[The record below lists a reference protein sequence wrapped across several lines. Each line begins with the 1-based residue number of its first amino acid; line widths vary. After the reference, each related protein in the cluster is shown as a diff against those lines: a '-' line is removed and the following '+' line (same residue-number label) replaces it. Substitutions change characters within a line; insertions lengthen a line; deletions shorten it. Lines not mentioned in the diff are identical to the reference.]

1 MNLFTIRLVLF
12 HICFASFTAGIL
24 IQQSVHFLL
33 FLVSMAALFVTGW
46 VPGTLLGKG
55 KGAAALLFS
64 AIFLAALLSQWRFRG
79 HAEFAFH
86 WALLAFWL
94 VTPALIEKASWKGL
108 HRLMMALSVP
118 GLIYSFYWML
128 RPNEIDW
135 AMKIGFQ
142 MFPRAEGFVSNPI
155 TNAATLIL
163 IGSWSFG
170 RLTSKVEHL
179 EKVLIWVHL
188 SLSILIVVAS
198 RVRGGI
204 VGFLFLF
211 VAVALFSEKMR
222 KRSLWMAPLVILMF
236 LGTWYFFGFNVASI
250 KERITLIRHS
260 WVLIQEFPL
269 FGIGPDH
276 FFSYVLDGGKLL
288 GHPHN
293 TLIGI
298 TAETGFVG
306 LFAYLGFMMAV
317 GVAMFKLFRAYRDDQ
332 GPMGWVTKSLILAFG
347 SYWVIGLTDYNFA
360 DTELLLA
367 HAFQFATAIILSL
380 KIPRTSGHRLESTES
395 EPVL

>member
-1 MNLFTIRLVLF
+1 MNLSSSRLVLF
-12 HICFASFTAGIL
+12 HLCFASFTAGIL
-24 IQQSVHFLL
+24 LQQSFHFLL
-33 FLVSMAALFVTGW
+33 FLVSMAALFRTGW
-46 VPGTLLGKG
+46 VPGTLLGRG
-55 KGAAALLFS
+55 KRAAAALFA
-64 AIFLAALLSQWRFRG
+64 AIFLAALLAQWRFQG
-79 HAEFAFH
+79 HAEFGFH

-94 VTPALIEKASWKGL
+94 VTPALVDKANWVLL
-108 HRLMMALSVP
+108 HRLMMGLSVP

-128 RPNEIDW
+128 RPDEIAW
-135 AMKIGFQ
+135 AMEKGFH

-163 IGSWSFG
+163 IGSWSFA
-170 RLTSKVEHL
+170 RLTSKVARF
-179 EKVLIWVHL
+179 EKGLIWSHL
-188 SLSILIVVAS
+188 SLSILIVVVS

-250 KERITLIRHS
+250 QERLTLIANS
-260 WVLIQEFPL
+260 WVLIKEYPL

-276 FFSYVLDGGKLL
+276 FFSFVLDGGELL

-293 TLIGI
+293 TVIGI
-298 TAETGFVG
+298 TAETGFLG
-306 LFAYLGFMMAV
+306 LVAYLSFM
-317 GVAMFKLFRAYRDDQ
+317 VAIGWALFRLYRAYRTDS
-332 GPMGWVTKSLILAFG
+332 GPMGWVTKSLILVYG

-367 HAFQFATAIILSL
+367 HAFQFATAMILSL
-380 KIPRTSGHRLESTES
+380 KIPETTAERGSDSGES
-395 EPVL
+395 VRD